1 MQGARCL
8 TGGRKKSKN
17 KPKPLELSGSLL
29 REGSVGG
36 AAGGTVN
43 RLILTGFCHPG
54 PQRCCCFSLSGPRLT
69 EASLVTLVTQGQAE
83 TDHSAEDGRSAGE

>member
-36 AAGGTVN
+36 AGVGGDSEQADPDWLLPPWPPEVLLLLTVQPTFDKSIPGDPGN
-43 RLILTGFCHPG
+43 TGTG
-54 PQRCCCFSLSGPRLT
+54 
-69 EASLVTLVTQGQAE
+69 
-83 TDHSAEDGRSAGE
+83 